1 MRLSQLARRLSLK
14 PSEVVEFLGRQ
25 NIPVEDRLNAR
36 IDSDIVALVVKHF
49 NPSLLDVLMKED
61 AADEV
66 ALLPEPNEVQ
76 DSESTATTPTTNQA
90 DEASPADSTPPEVIR
105 APKVELPGLRV
116 VGKIE
121 LPEPRKKETVSE
133 AVPKK
138 SEDRNRGRFA
148 DSGRR
153 PAKNPVA
160 LQREKEERE
169 RERTKREEKRKEK
182 HLRTQRYLQKVKEKK
197 TPKGQKARVAA
208 PAPVAD
214 SPRPAPKTWLGKF
227 IRWWTTS

>member
-1 MRLSQLARRLSLK
+1 
-14 PSEVVEFLGRQ
+14 
-25 NIPVEDRLNAR
+25 
-36 IDSDIVALVVKHF
+36 VVKHF
-49 NPSLLDVLMKED
+49 SPSLLDELMKED

-66 ALLPEPNEVQ
+66 AVPTEPNEVQ
-76 DSESTATTPTTNQA
+76 NSEPYPAPPTANQA

-116 VGKIE
+116 VGKID
-121 LPEPRKKETVSE
+121 LPEPRKKEASPE
-133 AVPKK
+133 SVPKK

-153 PAKNPVA
+153 PAKNPIA

-182 HLRTQRYLQKVKEKK
+182 HLRTQRYLQKVKEKQA
-197 TPKGQKARVAA
+197 PKGQKVTVPA

-214 SPRPAPKTWLGKF
+214 SPRPAPKTWLGRF